1 MENRTVLQDGVI
13 DRIMDREKK
22 NSKQFLSLLIIF
34 QVTFILLFGFFVRYD
49 ENWTDEELTR
59 NTFQSLVSVQSGQKR
74 TVRRGRT
81 RRSLIVDAHL

>member
-1 MENRTVLQDGVI
+1 MEDRTVLQDGVI

-22 NSKQFLSLLIIF
+22 NSKQFLSLLIVF

-59 NTFQSLVSVQSGQKR
+59 NTFQILRQIQSG
-74 TVRRGRT
+74 
-81 RRSLIVDAHL
+81 RSAV

>member
-1 MENRTVLQDGVI
+1 MEDRTVLQDGVI

-22 NSKQFLSLLIIF
+22 NSKQFLSLLIVF

-59 NTFQSLVSVQSGQKR
+59 NTFQILSQIQSG
-74 TVRRGRT
+74 
-81 RRSLIVDAHL
+81 RSSVLEDSP

>member
-1 MENRTVLQDGVI
+1 MEDRTVLQDGVI

-22 NSKQFLSLLIIF
+22 NSKQFLSLLIVF

-59 NTFQSLVSVQSGQKR
+59 NMFQILSEIQSG
-74 TVRRGRT
+74 
-81 RRSLIVDAHL
+81 RSSFQEDSP

>member
-1 MENRTVLQDGVI
+1 MEDRTVLQDGVI

-22 NSKQFLSLLIIF
+22 NSKQFLSLLIVF

-59 NTFQSLVSVQSGQKR
+59 NTFQILSQIQSG
-74 TVRRGRT
+74 
-81 RRSLIVDAHL
+81 RSSVSEDSPLRVKDGSKD